1 MPIIDAIQLLLE
13 MELLKAQNVIIKT
26 SDDAYR
32 ERALEARITRLD
44 RLKDEL
50 KEEAKDGKSNSEE
63 GSK

>member
-13 MELLKAQNVIIKT
+13 IELLKAQNVIIKT
-26 SDDAYR
+26 SDDAYK

-50 KEEAKDGKSNSEE
+50 KEEAEDGERNSEE
-63 GSK
+63 GSE

>member
-50 KEEAKDGKSNSEE
+50 KEEAEDGERNSKE
-63 GSK
+63 GSE